1 MKTLVEQEPAQ
12 LTSVRKR
19 TVGPI
24 VLRGSARLRRLTT
37 AIATRRAVIQ
47 ERAVL
52 RGSQVKSNASTRLL
66 DSAVERQTEGDLE
79 GGWAFLHA
87 AEREE
92 IVNFSDEEFRALVD
106 WLRNEASQKLRGW
119 RRSTASELL
128 GRPGTLPPRAN
139 AQDAMRLIHEHSD
152 NQYHKLDLLAEQL
165 GVMTPI
171 LLLMLAAFAV
181 IVAIGG
187 VSIGQLGWRD
197 WVALMITGSI
207 GGALSAVR
215 SLGGK
220 QDDKIPDRL
229 FAWPITLLRPALG
242 AAAATGLVLI
252 IQSGVVE
259 FGDGERLALFAA
271 AFLAGFSERWFLG
284 VIRSAGGEDK
294 DKSKA

>member
-1 MKTLVEQEPAQ
+1 M
-12 LTSVRKR
+12 
-19 TVGPI
+19 
-24 VLRGSARLRRLTT
+24 RGSARLRRLTT
-37 AIATRRAVIQ
+37 AIVTRRAVIE
-47 ERAVL
+47 ERAVM
-52 RGSQVKSNASTRLL
+52 RGAPVKSTASTRLL
-66 DSAVERQTEGDLE
+66 DSAVERQNRGDLE

-92 IVNFSDEEFRALVD
+92 IVNFTDEEFRAIVD
-106 WLRNEASQKLRGW
+106 WLRNEASEKLRGW
-119 RRSTASELL
+119 RRSTASDLL
-128 GRPGTLPPRAN
+128 GKPGTLPPRAN
-139 AQDAMRLIHEHSD
+139 AQDAMQLIHEHSD

-171 LLLMLAAFAV
+171 LLLMLVVFTV

-187 VSIGQLGWRD
+187 FSLGQLGWRE
-197 WVALMITGSI
+197 WVAVMVTGSI

-220 QDDKIPDRL
+220 RDDKIPDRL

-252 IQSGVVE
+252 IQAGVVE
-259 FGDGERLALFAA
+259 FGDGGRLALFAA

-284 VIRSAGGEDK
+284 VIRSAGGEEK
-294 DKSKA
+294 DKSKT